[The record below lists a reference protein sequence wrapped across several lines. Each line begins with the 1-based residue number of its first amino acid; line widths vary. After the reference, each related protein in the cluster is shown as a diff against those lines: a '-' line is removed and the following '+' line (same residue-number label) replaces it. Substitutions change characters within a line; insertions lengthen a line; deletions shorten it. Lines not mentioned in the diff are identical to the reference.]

1 LRILIVEDEQRAR
14 RGLHNLI
21 TMISDTYE
29 VVGAAQNGKQALEMI
44 QTIKPDVV
52 FTDIKMPYMNGMS
65 MIKAIQVLNMN
76 VEIVIISAY
85 EEFETARQAISLG
98 VREYLIKPVTIEEME
113 EVLKKLEK
121 KTVKKPGSELQKQYP
136 DAHPQILKA
145 LDIIEKSY
153 AAKIRQKEIAESL
166 GMTQEYFSYLFNR
179 DVGENF
185 SAYLK
190 KYRIKVAQSLLL
202 NDAVDK
208 KEVPYSV
215 GFSDPKYFN
224 KVFKEITS
232 MSVSEY
238 LKTH

>member
-1 LRILIVEDEQRAR
+1 
-14 RGLHNLI
+14 
-21 TMISDTYE
+21 MISDRYE

-52 FTDIKMPYMNGMS
+52 FTDIKMPYMNGIS
-65 MIKAIQVLNMN
+65 MIKAIQALNLN

-113 EVLKKLEK
+113 EVLKKLEM
-121 KTVKKPGSELQKQYP
+121 KTVNKPDSELQKQYP
-136 DAHPQILKA
+136 DAHPQIRKA
-145 LDIIEKSY
+145 LEIIEKSY

-179 DVGENF
+179 DIGENF

-190 KYRIKVAQSLLL
+190 KHRIKVAQSLLL
-202 NDAVDK
+202 NHAIDK

-238 LKTH
+238 LRTH

>member
-1 LRILIVEDEQRAR
+1 MRILIVEDEQRAR

-21 TMISDTYE
+21 TMISDRYE

-52 FTDIKMPYMNGMS
+52 FTDIKMPYMNGIS
-65 MIKAIQVLNMN
+65 MIKAIQALNLN

-113 EVLKKLEK
+113 EVLKKLEM
-121 KTVKKPGSELQKQYP
+121 KTVNKPDSELQKQYP
-136 DAHPQILKA
+136 DAHPQIRKA
-145 LDIIEKSY
+145 LEIIEKSY

-179 DVGENF
+179 DIGENF

-190 KYRIKVAQSLLL
+190 KHRIKVAQSLLL
-202 NDAVDK
+202 NHAIDK

-238 LKTH
+238 LRTH